1 MQREEYSPAAKVLHW
16 MVVVLIA
23 AQFAVAWSMPHIGRN
38 TQPETL
44 INLHFSLGVAV
55 LAVMLVRLV
64 HRVAAGAPVTA
75 TLPVL
80 GMAARITHW
89 LLYML
94 LVVLPVLGWMNASW
108 RGFPVA
114 LFGLE
119 LPKLMPTRL
128 PGWNWTGDLHALL
141 SNYVLLTLVI
151 LHILAALYHHFVL
164 RDRVLKSML

>member
-80 GMAARITHW
+80 GRAARITHW
-89 LLYML
+89 LLYTL

-128 PGWNWTGDLHALL
+128 AG
-141 SNYVLLTLVI
+141 
-151 LHILAALYHHFVL
+151 
-164 RDRVLKSML
+164 